1 MEEATSDIYAM
12 RRANG
17 DWFALDDHGDFR
29 VPAFRSHREAM
40 QARQFNG
47 AMLLFRPVMLDE
59 RALNSLAP
67 TNGTATHFWLV
78 DQTSVNLRRGQRLDH
93 LQLAGLVQGDR

>member
-17 DWFALDDHGDFR
+17 DWFALDDHGDSR
-29 VPAFRSHREAM
+29 VPVFRSHREAM

-59 RALNSLAP
+59 RALNGLASTSEP
-67 TNGTATHFWLV
+67 DHFWLV
-78 DQTSVNLRRGQRLDH
+78 DRASVNLRRGQRLDQS
-93 LQLAGLVQGDR
+93 QLAALIQNAN